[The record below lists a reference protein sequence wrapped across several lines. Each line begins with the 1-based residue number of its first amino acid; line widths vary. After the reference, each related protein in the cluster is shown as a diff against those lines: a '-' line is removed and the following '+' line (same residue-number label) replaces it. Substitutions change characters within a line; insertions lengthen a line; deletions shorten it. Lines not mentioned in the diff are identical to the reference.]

1 MNLILL
7 ISNYGYANL
16 SIEVIELTR
25 RFKNIIIIW
34 AVFSLLLSVFEF
46 EHIFCRNIVS
56 SFITKDGIQEHEH
69 SVCSHHCSDTK
80 ENHQKH
86 SKPHDCCDSEE
97 PHDHPTPNP
106 VVSFGDYFP
115 NHLVFTHNSEIDL
128 KTIYI
133 NKVEFLF
140 FKPEIESLQLN
151 SIKTVV
157 LII

>member
-1 MNLILL
+1 M

-46 EHIFCRNIVS
+46 EHIFCKEIAPV
-56 SFITKDGIQEHEH
+56 FISHNSIIEHEH
-69 SVCSHHCSDTK
+69 SHCSHHCSDSNA
-80 ENHQKH
+80 NHQKH

-97 PHDHPTPNP
+97 PHDHPTHNP
-106 VVSFGDYFP
+106 VVSFGDYFL
-115 NHLVFTHNSEIDL
+115 NHLIFTFNSEIVFKSKD
-128 KTIYI
+128 I
-133 NKVEFLF
+133 NKGEFLF
-140 FKPEIESLQLN
+140 IKPEIESSQLN

>member
-1 MNLILL
+1 M

-46 EHIFCRNIVS
+46 EHIFCKEIAPV
-56 SFITKDGIQEHEH
+56 FISHNSIIEHEH
-69 SVCSHHCSDTK
+69 SHCSHHCSDSNA
-80 ENHQKH
+80 NHQKH

-97 PHDHPTPNP
+97 PHDHPTQNP
-106 VVSFGDYFP
+106 VVSFGDYFI
-115 NHLVFTHNSEIDL
+115 NHLIFTFNSEIVFKSKD
-128 KTIYI
+128 I
-133 NKVEFLF
+133 NKGEFLF
-140 FKPEIESLQLN
+140 IKPEIESSQLN